1 MLMYSTCIFCNQ
13 SLGTNEAIEIF
24 PVGRRISFDGAKGRL
39 WVICRRCERW
49 NLSPL
54 EIRWEVIE
62 ECERLFRDTR
72 LRVTTDNIG
81 MAKLPEGL
89 ELVRLGK
96 PMRGEFAA
104 WRYGDQFGRR
114 RRRSIAYTTAG
125 GAAVGL
131 VLVGG
136 AVLGASMGGAWY
148 GYSQVIRG
156 IMNERIA
163 SRLRHPDT
171 DEKIKV
177 QLKHLEKSR
186 FVPTGVPGEWELH
199 VQYARGWSS
208 GFSTGGGETLVYQ
221 GDEAREVAGKLMA
234 RANRS
239 GGNRKTIETAV
250 QRIEAIG
257 DPEAFLDEAVLES
270 ERLRREKAAGSE
282 KKLAKTTA
290 GSLAKLPKDIRLA
303 IEMATHEEAERRA
316 MEGELQIL
324 EAAWKQAEEIAG
336 IADSLLVP
344 AGVDEFVAAERQA
357 VAEPR
362 IIVPAGAGLSAPGE
376 RVIGPEAPSD
386 DAVPAEDPGD
396 PEDPRNPGEEAR

>member
-1 MLMYSTCIFCNQ
+1 MLMYSTCIFCNH
-13 SLGTNEAIEIF
+13 SLGTNEMIESF
-24 PVGRRISFDGAKGRL
+24 PIGRRISFDAAMGRL

-81 MAKLPEGL
+81 MAKLTEGL

-114 RRRSIAYTTAG
+114 RRRSMAYTAAGAGAVGLMVVG
-125 GAAVGL
+125 GAAAGV
-131 VLVGG
+131 
-136 AVLGASMGGAWY
+136 SMGG
-148 GYSQVIRG
+148 GYWVYMQLVNWILSQ
-156 IMNERIA
+156 RIA
-163 SRLRHPDT
+163 SRLRHPENE
-171 DEKIKV
+171 EKIKV

-208 GFSTGGGETLVYQ
+208 GFSSGEGETLVYR
-221 GDEAREVAGKLMA
+221 GEDAMHIAGKLMA

-239 GGNRKTIETAV
+239 GGSKKTIDQAV
-250 QRIEAIG
+250 RRIESIG
-257 DPEAFLDEAVLES
+257 DPESFLVEAVRES
-270 ERLRREKAAGSE
+270 ERLRS
-282 KKLAKTTA
+282 
-290 GSLAKLPKDIRLA
+290 
-303 IEMATHEEAERRA
+303 EEAERRA
-316 MEGELQIL
+316 MEGELEIL

-344 AGVDEFVAAERQA
+344 QEVDGFVTAEKERAAS
-357 VAEPR
+357 EPK
-362 IIVPAGAGLSAPGE
+362 IIIPSGAGTSAPGE
-376 RVIGPEAPSD
+376 RADQEPE
-386 DAVPAEDPGD
+386 EDS
-396 PEDPRNPGEEAR
+396 

>member
-1 MLMYSTCIFCNQ
+1 MLMYSTCIFCNH
-13 SLGTNEAIEIF
+13 SLETNETIEIF
-24 PVGRRISFDGAKGRL
+24 PIGRRISFDAAKGRL
-39 WVICRRCERW
+39 WVICRKCERW

-72 LRVTTDNIG
+72 LRVSTDNIG
-81 MAKLPEGL
+81 MAKLTDGL

-96 PMRGEFAA
+96 PLRGEFAA

-114 RRRSIAYTTAG
+114 RRRSIAYTAAGAGALGLIVVG
-125 GAAVGL
+125 GAAIGVAG
-131 VLVGG
+131 
-136 AVLGASMGGAWY
+136 GGAWW

-156 IMNERIA
+156 VLNERVA
-163 SRLRHPDT
+163 SRLRHPEN

-208 GFSTGGGETLVYQ
+208 GFSSGGGETLVYR
-221 GDEAREVAGKLMA
+221 GEGAMDIAGKLMA

-239 GGNRKTIETAV
+239 GGSKKTVDQAV
-250 QRIEAIG
+250 RRIESVG
-257 DPEAFLDEAVLES
+257 DPESFLDEAVRES
-270 ERLRREKAAGSE
+270 ERLRREKAGDSP
-282 KKLAKTTA
+282 KKLAKATA
-290 GSLAKLPKDIRLA
+290 GSLAKLPGDIRLA

-316 MEGELQIL
+316 MEGELEIL
-324 EAAWKQAEEIAG
+324 EAAWQQADEVAG

-344 AGVDEFVAAERQA
+344 EEVDEFVTAEKESSA
-357 VAEPR
+357 AEPR
-362 IIVPAGAGLSAPGE
+362 IIVPAGAGISAPGE
-376 RVIGPEAPSD
+376 QALAPQEEAPD
-386 DAVPAEDPGD
+386 EPYEPAGPTI
-396 PEDPRNPGEEAR
+396 PEDKTA

>member
-1 MLMYSTCIFCNQ
+1 MLMYSTCIFCNH
-13 SLGTNEAIEIF
+13 SLGTNEMIEIF
-24 PVGRRISFDGAKGRL
+24 PIGRRISFDAAKGRL

-72 LRVTTDNIG
+72 LRVSTDNVG
-81 MAKLPEGL
+81 MAKLSEGL

-96 PMRGEFAA
+96 PLRGEFAA

-114 RRRSIAYTTAG
+114 RRRSMVYTAG
-125 GAAVGL
+125 GAGAVGL
-131 VLVGG
+131 IVVGG
-136 AVLGASMGGAWY
+136 AAAGVSMGG
-148 GYSQVIRG
+148 GYWVYMQLVNWILSQ
-156 IMNERIA
+156 RIA
-163 SRLRHPDT
+163 SRIRHPEN

-199 VQYARGWSS
+199 VRYAPGWSS
-208 GFSTGGGETLVYQ
+208 GFSSGDGETLVYR
-221 GDEAREVAGKLMA
+221 GEDAMDIAGKLMA

-239 GGNRKTIETAV
+239 GGSKKTIDQAV
-250 QRIEAIG
+250 RRIESTG
-257 DPEAFLDEAVLES
+257 DPESFLVEAVRES
-270 ERLRREKAAGSE
+270 ERLRREKAGDDP
-282 KKLAKTTA
+282 KKLAKATA

-316 MEGELQIL
+316 MEGELEIL

-344 AGVDEFVAAERQA
+344 QEVYEFVTAEKERAAS
-357 VAEPR
+357 EPK
-362 IIVPAGAGLSAPGE
+362 IIIPSGAGISAPGE
-376 RVIGPEAPSD
+376 RADQEPE
-386 DAVPAEDPGD
+386 EDS
-396 PEDPRNPGEEAR
+396 

>member
-24 PVGRRISFDGAKGRL
+24 PIGRRISFDAAMGRL
-39 WVICRRCERW
+39 WVICRKCERW

-96 PMRGEFAA
+96 PMRDEFAA

-114 RRRSIAYTTAG
+114 RKRSIMYTAAGAGAVGIMVVG
-125 GAAVGL
+125 GAAAGVSLGGGYWVYMQL
-131 VLVGG
+131 VQG
-136 AVLGASMGGAWY
+136 VL
-148 GYSQVIRG
+148 
-156 IMNERIA
+156 NERIA

-199 VQYARGWSS
+199 VKYASGWSS
-208 GFSTGGGETLVYQ
+208 GISTGGGETLVYK
-221 GDEAREVAGKLMA
+221 DEDAMEVAGKLMA

-239 GGNRKTIETAV
+239 GGNKQTIDQAV
-250 QRIEAIG
+250 KRIESVG
-257 DPEAFLDEAVLES
+257 DPESFLDEAVRES
-270 ERLRREKAAGSE
+270 ERLRREKAGDNP
-282 KKLAKTTA
+282 KKLAKATA

-303 IEMATHEEAERRA
+303 IEMATHEESERRA
-316 MEGELQIL
+316 MEGELEIL
-324 EAAWKQAEEIAG
+324 ESAWKRAEEIAG
-336 IADSLLVP
+336 IADSLLMP
-344 AGVDEFVAAERQA
+344 TEVDEFITSEKEQVSS
-357 VAEPR
+357 EPK
-362 IIVPAGAGLSAPGE
+362 IIVPAGAGISAPGE
-376 RVIGPEAPSD
+376 SD
-386 DAVPAEDPGD
+386 TG
-396 PEDPRNPGEEAR
+396 GETV

>member
-13 SLGTNEAIEIF
+13 SLGTNESIEIF
-24 PVGRRISFDGAKGRL
+24 PIGRRISFDAAMGRL
-39 WVICRRCERW
+39 WVICRKCERW

-81 MAKLPEGL
+81 MARLPEGL

-114 RRRSIAYTTAG
+114 RKRSIAYAAAG
-125 GAAVGL
+125 GSALGL
-131 VLVGG
+131 IVIGG
-136 AVLGASMGGAWY
+136 AVIGVSMGGAWY
-148 GYSQVIRG
+148 GYSQVIKG

-163 SRLRHPDT
+163 SRLRHPES

-186 FVPTGVPGEWELH
+186 FVPAGVPGEWELH

-208 GFSTGGGETLVYQ
+208 GFSTGGGETLVYK
-221 GDEAREVAGKLMA
+221 DEDAMEVAGKLMA

-239 GGNRKTIETAV
+239 GGNKQTIDQAV
-250 QRIEAIG
+250 KRIESVG
-257 DPEAFLDEAVLES
+257 DPESFLDEAVRES
-270 ERLRREKAAGSE
+270 ERLRREKAGGNP
-282 KKLAKTTA
+282 KKLAKATA

-303 IEMATHEEAERRA
+303 IEMATHEESERRA
-316 MEGELQIL
+316 MEGELEIL
-324 EAAWKQAEEIAG
+324 ESAWKNAEEIAG
-336 IADSLLVP
+336 IADSLLMP
-344 AGVDEFVAAERQA
+344 AEVDEFITSEKER
-357 VAEPR
+357 VSSEPK
-362 IIVPAGAGLSAPGE
+362 IIVPAGAGISAPGE
-376 RVIGPEAPSD
+376 SVRDPDPD
-386 DAVPAEDPGD
+386 DEG
-396 PEDPRNPGEEAR
+396 GEVV

>member
-24 PVGRRISFDGAKGRL
+24 PIGRRISFDAAKGRL

-49 NLSPL
+49 NLSPF

-81 MAKLPEGL
+81 MARLSEGL

-114 RRRSIAYTTAG
+114 RKRSIAYTAAGASAIGLVVVG
-125 GAAVGL
+125 GAAIGV
-131 VLVGG
+131 
-136 AVLGASMGGAWY
+136 SMGGAWW
-148 GYSQVIRG
+148 GYTQIIKGVL
-156 IMNERIA
+156 NERIA
-163 SRLRHPDT
+163 SRLRHPES

-186 FVPTGVPGEWELH
+186 FVPTGVPDEWELH

-208 GFSTGGGETLVYQ
+208 GFSSGGGETLVYKS
-221 GDEAREVAGKLMA
+221 GDAMDVAGKLMA

-239 GGNRKTIETAV
+239 GGNKQTIDLAV
-250 QRIEAIG
+250 KRIEGIG
-257 DPEAFLDEAVLES
+257 DPETFLDHAVRES
-270 ERLRREKAAGSE
+270 ERLRREKAGDNP
-282 KKLAKTTA
+282 KKLAKATA

-316 MEGELQIL
+316 MEGELETL
-324 EAAWKQAEEIAG
+324 EAAWKQADEIAG
-336 IADSLLVP
+336 IADSLLIPTEVE
-344 AGVDEFVAAERQA
+344 EFVTSEREQA
-357 VAEPR
+357 GTGPK
-362 IIVPAGAGLSAPGE
+362 IIVPAGAGVSAPGE
-376 RVIGPEAPSD
+376 RATVPGPDREPGGPTASDEA
-386 DAVPAEDPGD
+386 
-396 PEDPRNPGEEAR
+396 GEEDA

>member
-1 MLMYSTCIFCNQ
+1 MLMYSTCIFCNH
-13 SLGTNEAIEIF
+13 SLDTNEAIEIF
-24 PVGRRISFDGAKGRL
+24 PIGRRISFDAAKGRL

-72 LRVTTDNIG
+72 IRVTTDNIG
-81 MAKLPEGL
+81 MAKLSEGL

-114 RRRSIAYTTAG
+114 RRRSMTYTAAG
-125 GAAVGL
+125 AGAVGL
-131 VLVGG
+131 IVVGG
-136 AVLGASMGGAWY
+136 AVIGVSMGGAWW
-148 GYSQVIRG
+148 GYSQIIKGVL
-156 IMNERIA
+156 NERIA
-163 SRLRHPDT
+163 SRLRHPEN

-186 FVPTGVPGEWELH
+186 FVPTGVRGEWELH

-208 GFSTGGGETLVYQ
+208 GWSTGGGETLVYR
-221 GDEAREVAGKLMA
+221 GEDAMDVAGKLMA

-239 GGNRKTIETAV
+239 GGSKKTVDQAV
-250 QRIEAIG
+250 RRIESLG
-257 DPEAFLDEAVLES
+257 DPESFLDEAVKES
-270 ERLRREKAAGSE
+270 ERLRREKAGHNA
-282 KKLAKTTA
+282 KKLAKATA
-290 GSLAKLPKDIRLA
+290 GSLAKLPGDIRLA

-316 MEGELQIL
+316 MEGELEIL
-324 EAAWKQAEEIAG
+324 EAAWQQAEEIAG

-344 AGVDEFVAAERQA
+344 EVVDEFLTSERERVAPES
-357 VAEPR
+357 R
-362 IIVPAGAGLSAPGE
+362 IIVPAGAGISAPGE
-376 RVIGPEAPSD
+376 QARVPQERAPE
-386 DAVPAEDPGD
+386 VPDETAGGAM
-396 PEDPRNPGEEAR
+396 PEEETG

>member
-24 PVGRRISFDGAKGRL
+24 PIGRRISFDAAKGRL
-39 WVICRRCERW
+39 WVICRKCERW

-81 MAKLPEGL
+81 MAKMPEGL

-114 RRRSIAYTTAG
+114 RRRSIIYTTAG
-125 GAAVGL
+125 VGALGL
-131 VLVGG
+131 VVVGG
-136 AVLGASMGGAWY
+136 AALGASMGGAWY
-148 GYSQVIRG
+148 GYTQVIQG

-163 SRLRHPDT
+163 SRLRHPET

-186 FVPTGVPGEWELH
+186 FVPTGEPGEWELH
-199 VQYARGWSS
+199 VQYAQGWSS
-208 GFSTGGGETLVYQ
+208 GFSSGKGETLVYQ
-221 GDEAREVAGKLMA
+221 GAEAMEIAGKLMA

-239 GGNRKTIETAV
+239 GGNKQTIDRAV
-250 QRIEAIG
+250 QRIETVG
-257 DPEAFLDEAVLES
+257 DPETFLDEAVRES
-270 ERLRREKAAGSE
+270 ERLRREKAGDNP
-282 KKLAKTTA
+282 KKLAKATA

-316 MEGELQIL
+316 MEGELEIL

-336 IADSLLVP
+336 IADSLLLPTEVE
-344 AGVDEFVAAERQA
+344 EFVTAEKQRDQ
-357 VAEPR
+357 EPK
-362 IIVPAGAGLSAPGE
+362 IIVPAGAGVSAPGE
-376 RVIGPEAPSD
+376 GPEG
-386 DAVPAEDPGD
+386 AE
-396 PEDPRNPGEEAR
+396 

>member
-13 SLGTNEAIEIF
+13 SLGTNEVIETF
-24 PVGRRISFDGAKGRL
+24 PIGRRISFDAAKGRL
-39 WVICRRCERW
+39 WVICRKCERW

-62 ECERLFRDTR
+62 ECERLFRGTR

-114 RRRSIAYTTAG
+114 RRRSIMYTTAG
-125 GAAVGL
+125 GAAIGL

-136 AVLGASMGGAWY
+136 AALGASMGGAWY
-148 GYSQVIRG
+148 GYTQIIQG

-163 SRLRHPDT
+163 SRLRHPET

-186 FVPTGVPGEWELH
+186 FVPTGEPGGWELH
-199 VQYARGWSS
+199 VQYAQGWSS
-208 GFSTGGGETLVYQ
+208 GFSSGKGETLVYQ
-221 GDEAREVAGKLMA
+221 GAEAMEVAGKLMA

-239 GGNRKTIETAV
+239 GGNKQTIDRAV
-250 QRIEAIG
+250 QRIETVG
-257 DPEAFLDEAVLES
+257 DPETFLDEAVRES
-270 ERLRREKAAGSE
+270 ERLRREKAGDNP
-282 KKLAKTTA
+282 KKLEKATA

-316 MEGELQIL
+316 MEGELEIL
-324 EAAWKQAEEIAG
+324 EAAWKHAEEIAG
-336 IADSLLVP
+336 IADSLLLPTEVE
-344 AGVDEFVAAERQA
+344 EFVTEEKRRAD
-357 VAEPR
+357 EPK
-362 IIVPAGAGLSAPGE
+362 IIVPAGAGVSGPGE
-376 RVIGPEAPSD
+376 RSGD
-386 DAVPAEDPGD
+386 DA
-396 PEDPRNPGEEAR
+396 

>member
-13 SLGTNEAIEIF
+13 SLGTNEVIEIF
-24 PVGRRISFDGAKGRL
+24 PIGSRISFDAAMGRL
-39 WVICRRCERW
+39 WVICRKCERW

-81 MAKLPEGL
+81 MAKMPEGL

-114 RRRSIAYTTAG
+114 RKRSMAYASAGIGAAGLLVVG
-125 GAAVGL
+125 GAAIGI
-131 VLVGG
+131 
-136 AVLGASMGGAWY
+136 SMGGAWY
-148 GYSQVIRG
+148 GYSQIIKGVL
-156 IMNERIA
+156 NERIA
-163 SRLRHPDT
+163 SRLRHPES

-186 FVPTGVPGEWELH
+186 FVPTGEPGDWELH
-199 VQYARGWSS
+199 VKYARGWSS
-208 GFSTGGGETLVYQ
+208 GISTGGGETLVYK
-221 GDEAREVAGKLMA
+221 GEDAMEVAGKLMA

-239 GGNRKTIETAV
+239 GGNKQTIDQAVKRIETV
-250 QRIEAIG
+250 G
-257 DPEAFLDEAVLES
+257 DPESFLDEAVLES
-270 ERLRREKAAGSE
+270 ERLRREKAGDNP
-282 KKLAKTTA
+282 KKLAKTTH

-316 MEGELQIL
+316 MEGELEIL
-324 EAAWKQAEEIAG
+324 EAAWKGAEEIAG
-336 IADSLLVP
+336 IADSLLMP
-344 AGVDEFVAAERQA
+344 AEVDEFLTSEKERVAS
-357 VAEPR
+357 EPK
-362 IIVPAGAGLSAPGE
+362 IIVPAGAGISAPGE
-376 RVIGPEAPSD
+376 RT
-386 DAVPAEDPGD
+386 
-396 PEDPRNPGEEAR
+396 PGEDQG

>member
-24 PVGRRISFDGAKGRL
+24 PVGRRISFDAAKGRL
-39 WVICRRCERW
+39 WVICRKCERW

-114 RRRSIAYTTAG
+114 RRRSIAYTAAG
-125 GAAVGL
+125 ASAVGL
-131 VLVGG
+131 IVVGG
-136 AVLGASMGGAWY
+136 AVIGVAGGGAWW

-156 IMNERIA
+156 VMNERIA
-163 SRLRHPDT
+163 SRLRHPES

-186 FVPTGVPGEWELH
+186 FVPTGEPGEWELH
-199 VQYARGWSS
+199 VQYARGWNS

-221 GDEAREVAGKLMA
+221 GDEAMDIAGKLMA
-234 RANRS
+234 RANRA
-239 GGNRKTIETAV
+239 GGNKKTIDMAV
-250 QRIEAIG
+250 KRIESVG
-257 DPEAFLDEAVLES
+257 NPESFLDEAVLES
-270 ERLRREKAAGSE
+270 ERLRREKAGGSE
-282 KKLAKTTA
+282 KKLAKTTE

-316 MEGELQIL
+316 MEGELAIL
-324 EAAWKQAEEIAG
+324 EAAWQQADEIAG
-336 IADSLLVP
+336 IADSLLLP
-344 AGVDEFVAAERQA
+344 SEVDEFVTLEKRRTASG
-357 VAEPR
+357 PK
-362 IIVPAGAGLSAPGE
+362 IIVPAGAGISAPGE
-376 RVIGPEAPSD
+376 VARSSEEAAKPR
-386 DAVPAEDPGD
+386 EPGD
-396 PEDPRNPGEEAR
+396 EVE

>member
-24 PVGRRISFDGAKGRL
+24 PVGRRISFDAAKGRL

-81 MAKLPEGL
+81 MARLPEGL

-96 PMRGEFAA
+96 PLRGEFAA

-114 RRRSIAYTTAG
+114 RRRSIAYTAAG
-125 GAAVGL
+125 VGAVGL
-131 VLVGG
+131 VVVGG
-136 AVLGASMGGAWY
+136 AVIGVAGGGAWW
-148 GYSQVIRG
+148 GYSQVIKG
-156 IMNERIA
+156 VLNERIA
-163 SRLRHPDT
+163 SRLRHPES

-186 FVPTGVPGEWELH
+186 FVPTGEPGEWELH

-221 GDEAREVAGKLMA
+221 GEEAMEVAGKLMA

-239 GGNRKTIETAV
+239 GGNKQTIDQAV
-250 QRIEAIG
+250 RRIESVG
-257 DPEAFLDEAVLES
+257 TPESFLDEAVRES
-270 ERLRREKAAGSE
+270 ERLRREKAGGSA
-282 KKLAKTTA
+282 KKLAKTTE

-316 MEGELQIL
+316 MEGELAIL
-324 EAAWKQAEEIAG
+324 EAAWQQADEIAG

-344 AGVDEFVAAERQA
+344 AEFDEFVTSEKERA
-357 VAEPR
+357 VTGPK
-362 IIVPAGAGLSAPGE
+362 IIVPAGAGISAPGE
-376 RVIGPEAPSD
+376 QARAPQEEEPEEPD
-386 DAVPAEDPGD
+386 EPAGRAI
-396 PEDPRNPGEEAR
+396 PEEETA

>member
-1 MLMYSTCIFCNQ
+1 MLMYSTCIFCNH
-13 SLGTNEAIEIF
+13 SLGTNEVLEIF
-24 PVGRRISFDGAKGRL
+24 PIGRRISFDAAKGRL

-81 MAKLPEGL
+81 MAKLTEGL

-96 PMRGEFAA
+96 PLRGEFAA

-114 RRRSIAYTTAG
+114 RRRSMVYTAG
-125 GAAVGL
+125 GAGAIGL
-131 VLVGG
+131 IVVGG
-136 AVLGASMGGAWY
+136 AAAGVSMGSAWY
-148 GYSQVIRG
+148 GYTLVIKG
-156 IMNERIA
+156 ILNERIA
-163 SRLRHPDT
+163 SRLRHPEN

-186 FVPTGVPGEWELH
+186 FVPTGAPGEWELH
-199 VQYARGWSS
+199 VRYARGWSS
-208 GFSTGGGETLVYQ
+208 GFSSGGGQTLVYR
-221 GDEAREVAGKLMA
+221 GEDAMDIAGKLMA

-239 GGNRKTIETAV
+239 GGSKQTIDQAV
-250 QRIEAIG
+250 RRIESVG
-257 DPEAFLDEAVLES
+257 DPESFLIEAVRES
-270 ERLRREKAAGSE
+270 ERLRRAKP
-282 KKLAKTTA
+282 KKLAKAGTA

-316 MEGELQIL
+316 MEGELETL

-336 IADSLLVP
+336 IADSLVVP
-344 AGVDEFVAAERQA
+344 QEVDEFVTAEKERAAS
-357 VAEPR
+357 EPK
-362 IIVPAGAGLSAPGE
+362 IIIPSGAGISAPGE
-376 RVIGPEAPSD
+376 RADQEPEEYS
-386 DAVPAEDPGD
+386 
-396 PEDPRNPGEEAR
+396 

>member
-24 PVGRRISFDGAKGRL
+24 PIGRRISFDAAKGRL

-81 MAKLPEGL
+81 MAKLPDGL

-114 RRRSIAYTTAG
+114 RKRSIAYTAAG
-125 GAAVGL
+125 ASAIGL
-131 VLVGG
+131 VVVGG
-136 AVLGASMGGAWY
+136 AVIGVSMGGAWW
-148 GYSQVIRG
+148 GYSQIIKGV
-156 IMNERIA
+156 MNERIA
-163 SRLRHPDT
+163 SRLRHPES

-208 GFSTGGGETLVYQ
+208 GFSSGGGETLVYRSE
-221 GDEAREVAGKLMA
+221 DALDVAGKLMA

-239 GGNRKTIETAV
+239 GGNKQTIDLAV
-250 QRIEAIG
+250 KRIEGIG
-257 DPEAFLDEAVLES
+257 DPESFLEHAVRES
-270 ERLRREKAAGSE
+270 ERLRREKAGDNP
-282 KKLAKTTA
+282 KKLAKATA

-316 MEGELQIL
+316 MEGELETL
-324 EAAWKQAEEIAG
+324 EAAWRQADEIAG
-336 IADSLLVP
+336 IADSLLIPTEVE
-344 AGVDEFVAAERQA
+344 EFVTVEKEQA
-357 VAEPR
+357 GTGPK
-362 IIVPAGAGLSAPGE
+362 IIVPAGAGVSAPGE
-376 RVIGPEAPSD
+376 RASVPGPEGEPGGPTASD
-386 DAVPAEDPGD
+386 KT
-396 PEDPRNPGEEAR
+396 GEEDA

>member
-24 PVGRRISFDGAKGRL
+24 PIGRRISFDAAKGRL
-39 WVICRRCERW
+39 WVICRKCERW

-96 PMRGEFAA
+96 PMRDEFAA

-114 RRRSIAYTTAG
+114 RRRSMIYTSAGIGAAGLVVVG
-125 GAAVGL
+125 GAAIGVTL
-131 VLVGG
+131 GG
-136 AVLGASMGGAWY
+136 GYW
-148 GYSQVIRG
+148 GYSQLIRWV
-156 IMNERIA
+156 MNERIA
-163 SRLRHPDT
+163 SRIRHPEN

-186 FVPTGVPGEWELH
+186 FVPSGVPGEWELY
-199 VQYARGWSS
+199 VWYARGWSG
-208 GFSTGGGETLVYQ
+208 GFSSGDGETLVYQ
-221 GDEAREVAGKLMA
+221 GEDAMDIAGKLMA

-239 GGNRKTIETAV
+239 GGNKKTIGEAV
-250 QRIEAIG
+250 RRIESVG
-257 DPEAFLDEAVLES
+257 NPESFLDEAVRES
-270 ERLRREKAAGSE
+270 ERLRHEKAGDNP
-282 KKLAKTTA
+282 KKLAKATA
-290 GSLAKLPKDIRLA
+290 GSLAKLPKDIWLA
-303 IEMATHEEAERRA
+303 IEMGTDEEGERRA
-316 MEGELQIL
+316 MEGELEIL
-324 EAAWKQAEEIAG
+324 EAAWKQADEIAG

-344 AGVDEFVAAERQA
+344 DEVEEFVTSEKQRTAS
-357 VAEPR
+357 EPK
-362 IIVPAGAGLSAPGE
+362 IIVPAGAGVSAPGE
-376 RVIGPEAPSD
+376 PAVRPGGRGE
-386 DAVPAEDPGD
+386 DAG
-396 PEDPRNPGEEAR
+396 

>member
-24 PVGRRISFDGAKGRL
+24 PIGRRISFDAAMGRL
-39 WVICRRCERW
+39 WVICRKCERW

-96 PMRGEFAA
+96 PMRDEFAA

-114 RRRSIAYTTAG
+114 RQRSIAYTAAG
-125 GAAVGL
+125 AGAVGL

-136 AVLGASMGGAWY
+136 AVIGVSMGGAWY
-148 GYSQVIRG
+148 GYSQIIRG

-208 GFSTGGGETLVYQ
+208 GLSTGGGETLVYQ
-221 GDEAREVAGKLMA
+221 GEDAMEVAGKLMA

-239 GGNRKTIETAV
+239 GGNKQTINQAV
-250 QRIEAIG
+250 QRIETVG
-257 DPEAFLDEAVLES
+257 DPESFLDEAVRES
-270 ERLRREKAAGSE
+270 ERLRREKAGDNP
-282 KKLAKTTA
+282 KKLAKATA

-303 IEMATHEEAERRA
+303 IEMATHEESERRA
-316 MEGELQIL
+316 MEGELEIL
-324 EAAWKQAEEIAG
+324 ESAWKRAEEIAG
-336 IADSLLVP
+336 IADGLLLP
-344 AGVDEFVAAERQA
+344 TEVDEFVTSEKER
-357 VAEPR
+357 VSSEPK
-362 IIVPAGAGLSAPGE
+362 IIVPAGAGISAPGE
-376 RVIGPEAPSD
+376 SVRDREPDDDGGEA
-386 DAVPAEDPGD
+386 V
-396 PEDPRNPGEEAR
+396 

>member
-1 MLMYSTCIFCNQ
+1 MLMYSTCIFCNH
-13 SLGTNEAIEIF
+13 SLETNEAIEIF
-24 PVGRRISFDGAKGRL
+24 PIGRRISFDAAKGRL

-72 LRVTTDNIG
+72 LRVSTDNIG
-81 MAKLPEGL
+81 MAKLTEGL

-96 PMRGEFAA
+96 PLRGEFAA

-114 RRRSIAYTTAG
+114 RRRSIIYTSAG
-125 GAAVGL
+125 IGAVGL
-131 VLVGG
+131 VIVGG
-136 AVLGASMGGAWY
+136 AVIGVAGGGAWW
-148 GYSQVIRG
+148 GYSQVIKG
-156 IMNERIA
+156 VLNERVA
-163 SRLRHPDT
+163 SRLRHPEN

-208 GFSTGGGETLVYQ
+208 GWSTGGGETLVYR
-221 GDEAREVAGKLMA
+221 GEDAMDVAGKLMA

-239 GGNRKTIETAV
+239 GGSKKTVDQAV
-250 QRIEAIG
+250 RRIESVG
-257 DPEAFLDEAVLES
+257 DPESFLDEAVRES
-270 ERLRREKAAGSE
+270 ERLRREKAGDNA
-282 KKLAKTTA
+282 KKLAKATA
-290 GSLAKLPKDIRLA
+290 GSLAKLPGDIRLA

-316 MEGELQIL
+316 MEGELELL
-324 EAAWKQAEEIAG
+324 EAAWQQADEVAG

-344 AGVDEFVAAERQA
+344 GEVYEFVAAEKERTPDAQ
-357 VAEPR
+357 R
-362 IIVPAGAGLSAPGE
+362 IIVPAGAGISAPGE
-376 RVIGPEAPSD
+376 RTRAAQEEAPEETD
-386 DAVPAEDPGD
+386 EPAGRAI
-396 PEDPRNPGEEAR
+396 PEEESA

>member
-13 SLGTNEAIEIF
+13 SLGTNEVVEIF
-24 PVGRRISFDGAKGRL
+24 PIGRRISFDAAKGRL
-39 WVICRRCERW
+39 WVICRKCERW

-62 ECERLFRDTR
+62 ECERLFRETR

-114 RRRSIAYTTAG
+114 RRRSIMYTTAGVGAIGIVVVG
-125 GAAVGL
+125 GAAVGASL
-131 VLVGG
+131 GG
-136 AVLGASMGGAWY
+136 GYY
-148 GYSQVIRG
+148 GFTQIIQG

-163 SRLRHPDT
+163 SRLRHPES

-221 GDEAREVAGKLMA
+221 GDEAMDVAGRLMA

-239 GGNRKTIETAV
+239 GGNKKTIGDAV
-250 QRIEAIG
+250 RRIETVG

-270 ERLRREKAAGSE
+270 ERLRRQKAGDNP
-282 KKLAKTTA
+282 KKLAKSTA

-316 MEGELQIL
+316 MEGELDIL
-324 EAAWKQAEEIAG
+324 EAAWQRAEEIAG
-336 IADSLLVP
+336 IADSLLLP
-344 AGVDEFVAAERQA
+344 AEVEEFVTSERGR
-357 VAEPR
+357 VDSGPK
-362 IIVPAGAGLSAPGE
+362 IIVPAGGGLSAPGE
-376 RVIGPEAPSD
+376 RAQASGD
-386 DAVPAEDPGD
+386 DE
-396 PEDPRNPGEEAR
+396 

>member
-24 PVGRRISFDGAKGRL
+24 PIGRRISFDAAKGRL
-39 WVICRRCERW
+39 WVICRKCERW

-114 RRRSIAYTTAG
+114 RKRSIMYTTAG
-125 GAAVGL
+125 VGAIGL
-131 VLVGG
+131 VVVGG
-136 AVLGASMGGAWY
+136 AALGASLGGAWY
-148 GYSQVIRG
+148 GYTQVIQG

-163 SRLRHPDT
+163 SRLRHPET

-186 FVPTGVPGEWELH
+186 FVPTGEPGEWELH
-199 VQYARGWSS
+199 VKYARGWSS
-208 GFSTGGGETLVYQ
+208 GFSSGGGETLVYEGQ
-221 GDEAREVAGKLMA
+221 DAMDVAGKLMA

-239 GGNRKTIETAV
+239 GGNKQTIGKAV
-250 QRIEAIG
+250 ERIESVG
-257 DPEAFLDEAVLES
+257 DPESFLEEAVRES
-270 ERLRREKAAGSE
+270 ERLRREKAGDNP
-282 KKLAKTTA
+282 KKLAKATA

-316 MEGELQIL
+316 MEGELEVL
-324 EAAWKQAEEIAG
+324 EAAWQNAEEIAG
-336 IADSLLVP
+336 IADSLLLPTEVE
-344 AGVDEFVAAERQA
+344 EFVSAEKRGAA
-357 VAEPR
+357 AEPR
-362 IIVPAGAGLSAPGE
+362 IIVPAGAGVSAPGE
-376 RVIGPEAPSD
+376 RSEG
-386 DAVPAEDPGD
+386 
-396 PEDPRNPGEEAR
+396 GE

>member
-13 SLGTNEAIEIF
+13 SLGTNQAIEIF
-24 PVGRRISFDGAKGRL
+24 PVGRRISFDAAKGRL

-114 RRRSIAYTTAG
+114 RRRSIAYTAAG
-125 GAAVGL
+125 ASAVGL
-131 VLVGG
+131 VIVGG
-136 AVLGASMGGAWY
+136 AVIGVAGGGAWW

-156 IMNERIA
+156 VMNERIA
-163 SRLRHPDT
+163 SRLRHPET

-186 FVPTGVPGEWELH
+186 FVTTGEPGEWELH
-199 VQYARGWSS
+199 VQYARGWNS

-221 GDEAREVAGKLMA
+221 GDDAMDVAGKLMA
-234 RANRS
+234 RANRA
-239 GGNRKTIETAV
+239 GGNKKTIDMAV
-250 QRIEAIG
+250 KRIETVG
-257 DPEAFLDEAVLES
+257 DPESFLDEAVLES
-270 ERLRREKAAGSE
+270 ERLRHEKAAGNP
-282 KKLAKTTA
+282 KKLAKTTE

-316 MEGELQIL
+316 MEGELAIL
-324 EAAWKQAEEIAG
+324 EAAWQQADEIAG

-344 AGVDEFVAAERQA
+344 SEVDEFVTFEKQRAASG
-357 VAEPR
+357 PK
-362 IIVPAGAGLSAPGE
+362 IIVPAGAGISAPGE
-376 RVIGPEAPSD
+376 VAPS
-386 DAVPAEDPGD
+386 AEAATKPPEPGD
-396 PEDPRNPGEEAR
+396 DVD